1 MCICV
6 IYGLLIYNKLH
17 RKIKP
22 EVGIK
27 RHSDVDDDKAT
38 IKKLRHDSVLND
50 IK

>member
-1 MCICV
+1 MCVCV
-6 IYGLLIYNKLH
+6 CLWITYLYKLS

-22 EVGIK
+22 EVGVK
-27 RHSDVDDDKAT
+27 RHSDADDDKAN